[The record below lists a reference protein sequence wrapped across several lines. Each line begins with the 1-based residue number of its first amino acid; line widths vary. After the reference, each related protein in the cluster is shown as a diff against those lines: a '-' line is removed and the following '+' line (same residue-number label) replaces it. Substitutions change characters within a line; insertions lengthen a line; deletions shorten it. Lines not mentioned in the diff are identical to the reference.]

1 MQNQTGLRVEW
12 MADRENQAACLSN
25 NFTDMG
31 ELLLYRE
38 AKLPLGD
45 DFEDYST
52 PFSRSLIR
60 NELLLAEKKLNQ
72 MLWGAQNHQNGII
85 FWSF

>member
-1 MQNQTGLRVEW
+1 MHNQFHLRVEW
-12 MADRENQAACLSN
+12 MADRENKAACISN

-38 AKLPLGD
+38 ARLPAEVDLYEYPIPSIL
-45 DFEDYST
+45 FT
-52 PFSRSLIR
+52 AKK
-60 NELLLAEKKLNQ
+60 ELLRTEKELNQ
-72 MLWGAQNHQNGII
+72 MLKGALSHQNGII